1 MVGFRESI
9 ISIVLVGLFIFA
21 FISFGGQIALDNN
34 ANNTVLSNPAVNQS
48 FIDIQ
53 SQLQEVQIDTEGQ
66 KKAWFEDVPIVGDIN
81 LIWKSLTGII
91 RVFFDVI
98 VNMYNLIINLISET
112 IGISSVVL
120 NTIAALLSISMLL
133 LLWRLIRSGS

>member
-53 SQLQEVQIDTEGQ
+53 SQLQEVQIDTEDQ

-98 VNMYNLIINLISET
+98 VNMYNLIISLISET

-133 LLWRLIRSGS
+133 LLWRLVRSGS

>member
-1 MVGFRESI
+1 MVGFRESV

-21 FISFGGQIALDNN
+21 FISFGGQIALDNG
-34 ANNTVLSNPAVNQS
+34 ANNTILTNPAVNKS

-53 SQLQEVQIDTEGQ
+53 SQLEEVQIDTENQ
-66 KKAWFEDVPIVGDIN
+66 KQAWFEDVPIVGDIN

-98 VNMYNLIINLISET
+98 VNMYNLIISLISET
-112 IGISSVVL
+112 IGISPVVL

-133 LLWRLIRSGS
+133 LLWRLVRSGS